1 MTVLHRLLRNTW
13 QRKFESTLL
22 PEPEVYKRHAFVI
35 KGANDRLVLLSDLWF
50 SNVEV
55 TYKPTTVKSVKV
67 RASQHHCAAQHRRAT
82 GGAVWAR
89 ARFALLCLGRSY
101 RLDSM
106 CMH

>member
-1 MTVLHRLLRNTW
+1 VVLQWMTVLHRLLRNTW
-13 QRKFESTLL
+13 QRKFEATLL

-67 RASQHHCAAQHRRAT
+67 RGGGTEWTSGRCRGRGLRCVPGCAV
-82 GGAVWAR
+82 G
-89 ARFALLCLGRSY
+89 RFDSLCV
-101 RLDSM
+101 
-106 CMH
+106 C